1 MFTSILSSV
10 EGNLTMQNGFL
21 CTVVSVVLGVL
32 IAVIYMQQGNYSKN
46 FVVTLAMMPVLVQV
60 VIMMVNGNV
69 GTSVAVLGTFGL
81 VRFRSVPGTSREI
94 ANIFFAMA
102 VGLAT
107 GMGYLTFSVA
117 MVVVIGGM
125 FLLLGKTSFGER
137 KYNEKDLRITIAE
150 DLDYTDIF
158 EDIFAEYTSKSSLEQ
173 VKTTNLGSMYEL
185 KYHITLKDA
194 KKEKEMIDQLRCRN
208 GNLTIICG
216 KRSTLQEEL

>member
-1 MFTSILSSV
+1 
-10 EGNLTMQNGFL
+10 MQNGLL

-102 VGLAT
+102 VGLVT

>member
-10 EGNLTMQNGFL
+10 EGNLTMQNGLL

-125 FLLLGKTSFGER
+125 FMLLGKTSFGER

>member
-10 EGNLTMQNGFL
+10 AGNLTMQNGLL
-21 CTVVSVVLGVL
+21 CTVVSVALGVL

-60 VIMMVNGNV
+60 VIMLVNGNV

-107 GMGYLTFSVA
+107 GMGYITFAVA
-117 MVVVIGGM
+117 MVVVVGGM
-125 FLLLGKTSFGER
+125 FLILGKTSFGER
-137 KYNEKDLRITIAE
+137 KYDEKDLRITIAE

-158 EDIFAEYTSKSSLEQ
+158 EDIFQEYTSKCSLEQ

-185 KYHITLKDA
+185 RYHITLKDA

>member
-1 MFTSILSSV
+1 
-10 EGNLTMQNGFL
+10 MQNGLL

-81 VRFRSVPGTSREI
+81 VRFRSVLGTSREI

>member
-1 MFTSILSSV
+1 
-10 EGNLTMQNGFL
+10 MQNGLL

-60 VIMMVNGNV
+60 VIMLVNGNV

-102 VGLAT
+102 VGLAN

-208 GNLTIICG
+208 GNLMIICG

>member
-10 EGNLTMQNGFL
+10 EGNLTMQNGLL

-107 GMGYLTFSVA
+107 GMGYITFAVA
-117 MVVVIGGM
+117 MVVVVGGM
-125 FLLLGKTSFGER
+125 FLILGRTSFGER
-137 KYNEKDLRITIAE
+137 KYDEKDLRITIAE

-158 EDIFAEYTSKSSLEQ
+158 EDIFQEYTSKCSLEQ

-185 KYHITLKDA
+185 RYHITLKDA

-216 KRSTLQEEL
+216 KRSTIQEEL

>member
-10 EGNLTMQNGFL
+10 EGNLTIQNGLL
-21 CTVVSVVLGVL
+21 CTVVSVVLGIL

-125 FLLLGKTSFGER
+125 FMFLGKTSFGER

-158 EDIFAEYTSKSSLEQ
+158 EDIFAEYTSKHSLEQ

-185 KYHITLKDA
+185 KYHITLKNA

-216 KRSTLQEEL
+216 KRSILQEEL

>member
-1 MFTSILSSV
+1 MFTSILSSE
-10 EGNLTMQNGFL
+10 EGNLTMQNGLL
-21 CTVVSVVLGVL
+21 CTVVSVALGVL

-60 VIMMVNGNV
+60 VIMLVNGNV

-107 GMGYLTFSVA
+107 GMGYITFAVA
-117 MVVVIGGM
+117 MVVVVGGM
-125 FLLLGKTSFGER
+125 FLILGKTSFGER
-137 KYNEKDLRITIAE
+137 KYDEKDLRITIAE

-158 EDIFAEYTSKSSLEQ
+158 EDIFQEYTSKCSLEQ

-185 KYHITLKDA
+185 RYHITLKDA

-216 KRSTLQEEL
+216 KRSTFQEEL

>member
-10 EGNLTMQNGFL
+10 EGNLTMQNGLL
-21 CTVVSVVLGVL
+21 CTVVSIALGVL
-32 IAVIYMQQGNYSKN
+32 IAVIYMQQGNCSKN

-60 VIMMVNGNV
+60 VIMLVNGNV

-107 GMGYLTFSVA
+107 GMGYITFAVA
-117 MVVVIGGM
+117 MVVVVGGM
-125 FLLLGKTSFGER
+125 FLILGKTSFGER
-137 KYNEKDLRITIAE
+137 KYDEKDLRITLAE

-158 EDIFAEYTSKSSLEQ
+158 EDIFQEYTSKCSLEQ

-185 KYHITLKDA
+185 KYHITLNDA

>member
-10 EGNLTMQNGFL
+10 EGNLTMQNGLL

-60 VIMMVNGNV
+60 VIMLVNGNV

>member
-10 EGNLTMQNGFL
+10 EGNLTIQNGLL
-21 CTVVSVVLGVL
+21 CTVVSVVLGIL
-32 IAVIYMQQGNYSKN
+32 IAVINMQQGNYSKN

-125 FLLLGKTSFGER
+125 FMFLGKTSFGER

-158 EDIFAEYTSKSSLEQ
+158 EDIFAEYTSKHSLEQ

-185 KYHITLKDA
+185 KYHITLKNA

>member
-10 EGNLTMQNGFL
+10 EGNLTMQNGLL
-21 CTVVSVVLGVL
+21 CTVVSVALGVL
-32 IAVIYMQQGNYSKN
+32 IAAIYMQQGNYSKN

-60 VIMMVNGNV
+60 VIRMVNGNV

>member
-10 EGNLTMQNGFL
+10 EGNLTMQNGLL
-21 CTVVSVVLGVL
+21 CTVVSVALGIL

-107 GMGYLTFSVA
+107 GMGYLTFA
-117 MVVVIGGM
+117 IAIVVVIGGM

-137 KYNEKDLRITIAE
+137 KYDEKDLRITIAE

-158 EDIFAEYTSKSSLEQ
+158 EDIFAEYTSKCSLEQ

>member
-10 EGNLTMQNGFL
+10 EGNLTMQNGLL

-185 KYHITLKDA
+185 KYYITMKDA

>member
-10 EGNLTMQNGFL
+10 EGNLTMQNGLL

-60 VIMMVNGNV
+60 VIMLVNGNV

-102 VGLAT
+102 VGLAN

>member
-10 EGNLTMQNGFL
+10 EGNLTMQNGLL
-21 CTVVSVVLGVL
+21 CTVVSVALGVL

-60 VIMMVNGNV
+60 VIMLVNGNV

-107 GMGYLTFSVA
+107 GMGYITFAVA
-117 MVVVIGGM
+117 MVVVVGGM
-125 FLLLGKTSFGER
+125 FLILGKTSFGER
-137 KYNEKDLRITIAE
+137 KYDEKDLRITIAE

-158 EDIFAEYTSKSSLEQ
+158 EDIFQEYTSKCSLEQ

-185 KYHITLKDA
+185 RYHITLKDA

>member
-10 EGNLTMQNGFL
+10 EGNLTMQNGLL
-21 CTVVSVVLGVL
+21 CTVVSIALGVL
-32 IAVIYMQQGNYSKN
+32 IAVIYMQQGNCSKN

-60 VIMMVNGNV
+60 VIMLVNGNV

-107 GMGYLTFSVA
+107 GMGYITFAVA
-117 MVVVIGGM
+117 MVVVVGGM
-125 FLLLGKTSFGER
+125 FQILGKTSFGER
-137 KYNEKDLRITIAE
+137 KYDEKDLRITIAE

-158 EDIFAEYTSKSSLEQ
+158 EDIFQEYTSKCSLEQ

>member
-10 EGNLTMQNGFL
+10 EGNLTMQNGL
-21 CTVVSVVLGVL
+21 VCTVVSIALGVL

-60 VIMMVNGNV
+60 VIMLVNGNV

-107 GMGYLTFSVA
+107 GMGYITFAVA
-117 MVVVIGGM
+117 MVVVVGGM

-137 KYNEKDLRITIAE
+137 KYDEKDLRITIAE

-158 EDIFAEYTSKSSLEQ
+158 EDIFQEYTSKCSLEQ

>member
-10 EGNLTMQNGFL
+10 EGNLTIQNGLL
-21 CTVVSVVLGVL
+21 CTVVSVVLGIL

-46 FVVTLAMMPVLVQV
+46 FVVTLAMMPVLVRV

-125 FLLLGKTSFGER
+125 FMFLGKTSFGER

-158 EDIFAEYTSKSSLEQ
+158 EDIFAEYTSKHSLEQ

-185 KYHITLKDA
+185 KYHITLKNA

>member
-10 EGNLTMQNGFL
+10 EGNLTMQNGLL

-60 VIMMVNGNV
+60 VIMLVNGNV

-102 VGLAT
+102 VGLAN

-125 FLLLGKTSFGER
+125 FLLLGKTYLVRENIMKR
-137 KYNEKDLRITIAE
+137 
-150 DLDYTDIF
+150 
-158 EDIFAEYTSKSSLEQ
+158 
-173 VKTTNLGSMYEL
+173 
-185 KYHITLKDA
+185 
-194 KKEKEMIDQLRCRN
+194 
-208 GNLTIICG
+208 ICG
-216 KRSTLQEEL
+216 SQLQRIWIIRIFLKIFLRNILQNTVWSR

>member
-10 EGNLTMQNGFL
+10 EGNLTMQNGLL

-137 KYNEKDLRITIAE
+137 KYDEKDLRITIAE

-158 EDIFAEYTSKSSLEQ
+158 EDIFQEYTSKCSLEQ

-185 KYHITLKDA
+185 RYHITLKDA

-216 KRSTLQEEL
+216 KRSTIQEEL

>member
-10 EGNLTMQNGFL
+10 EGNLTMQNGLL

-117 MVVVIGGM
+117 MVVLIGGM

-150 DLDYTDIF
+150 DLDYTNIF

>member
-1 MFTSILSSV
+1 MFTSILNSV
-10 EGNLTMQNGFL
+10 EGNLTMQNGLL
-21 CTVVSVVLGVL
+21 CTVVSVALGIL

-107 GMGYLTFSVA
+107 GMGYLTFAVA

-137 KYNEKDLRITIAE
+137 KYDEKDLRITIAE

-158 EDIFAEYTSKSSLEQ
+158 EDIFAEYTSKCSLEQ

>member
-10 EGNLTMQNGFL
+10 EGNLTMQNGLL
-21 CTVVSVVLGVL
+21 CTVVSVALGVL

-60 VIMMVNGNV
+60 VIMLVNGNV

-107 GMGYLTFSVA
+107 GMGYITFAVA
-117 MVVVIGGM
+117 MVVVVGGM
-125 FLLLGKTSFGER
+125 FLILGKTSFGER
-137 KYNEKDLRITIAE
+137 KYDEKDLRITIAE

-158 EDIFAEYTSKSSLEQ
+158 EDIFQEYTSKCSLEQ
-173 VKTTNLGSMYEL
+173 VKTTNLESMYEL
-185 KYHITLKDA
+185 RYHITLKDA

>member
-10 EGNLTMQNGFL
+10 EGNLTMQNGLL

-46 FVVTLAMMPVLVQV
+46 FVMTLAMMPVLVQV

-194 KKEKEMIDQLRCRN
+194 KKEKEMIDQLRCRY

>member
-10 EGNLTMQNGFL
+10 EGNLTMQNGLL
-21 CTVVSVVLGVL
+21 CTVVSVALGVL

-60 VIMMVNGNV
+60 VIMLVNGNV

-107 GMGYLTFSVA
+107 GMGYITFAVA
-117 MVVVIGGM
+117 MVVVVGGM
-125 FLLLGKTSFGER
+125 FLILGKTSFGER
-137 KYNEKDLRITIAE
+137 KYDEKDLRITIAE

-158 EDIFAEYTSKSSLEQ
+158 EDIFQEYTSKCSLEQ

-185 KYHITLKDA
+185 RYHITLKDA

-216 KRSTLQEEL
+216 KRSTIQEEL

>member
-10 EGNLTMQNGFL
+10 EGNLTMQNGLL

-102 VGLAT
+102 VGLAN